1 MSLQYNQN
9 GTYAV
14 VDQADY
20 DELIVSVSDI
30 KKQLNISHN
39 SDDDLILTLS
49 HAAQNYVQDYL
60 SKYINEQVI
69 TYSTNEL
76 PIDNIIWVTRGPFIR
91 GASGIDGNEGL
102 YVYIATEI
110 NVYDTLVKN
119 TDYTYTIVDGLLR
132 IQIINRPTLITTL
145 FDALVVEYTCGWSNA
160 NIPKNIYQAITILA
174 AHLYNNRDIVAT
186 GTIIS
191 GELPFSFRALLDMER
206 TKLFN

>member
-1 MSLQYNQN
+1 
-9 GTYAV
+9 
-14 VDQADY
+14 
-20 DELIVSVSDI
+20 
-30 KKQLNISHN
+30 
-39 SDDDLILTLS
+39 
-49 HAAQNYVQDYL
+49 VQDYL

>member
-20 DELIVSVSDI
+20 DFLIVSVADI
-30 KKQLNISHN
+30 KKQLNISH
-39 SDDDLILTLS
+39 SDDDDLILTLS

-76 PIDNIIWVTRGPFIR
+76 PIDNIIWVNRGPFMR

-145 FDALVVEYTCGWSNA
+145 YDALVVEYKCGWA
-160 NIPKNIYQAITILA
+160 NQDIPKNIYQAITILA
-174 AHLYNNRDIVAT
+174 AHLYNNRDIVIVGA
-186 GTIIS
+186 S
-191 GELPFSFRALLDMER
+191 VSLELPFHLKALLDMER